1 MKDIK
6 RIVVPLDFLEHT
18 DRLVEYAVYMAK
30 KFSAIPYFFHVVNF
44 YPGTAMLD
52 TPYVQVCTEK
62 LLSDAE
68 AKMSQLLADN
78 SVRCPGS
85 IGEVATG
92 DPVDKIIEFAK
103 EKHSDLI
110 IINTHGAKGLERIML
125 GSVAERVLKGAHCP
139 VLVMN
144 PFKAQSG
151 RLGWL
156 S

>member
-1 MKDIK
+1 MKETN
-6 RIVVPLDFLEHT
+6 RIVVPVDFLKHT
-18 DRLVEYAVYMAK
+18 DKLVEYAVYMAK
-30 KFSAIPYFFHVVNF
+30 KFSAVPYFFHVVNF
-44 YPGTAMLD
+44 YPPTAMFD
-52 TPYVQVCTEK
+52 TPYVQVCIEK

-92 DPVDKIIEFAK
+92 DPVDKILEFAK

-110 IINTHGAKGLERIML
+110 IINTHGAKGLEKIML

-144 PFKAQSG
+144 PFKAKLG